1 MFKSPDQALA
11 FAFRMRNSNVIS
23 LPSATYIAQKTDNE
37 NTSDRLTQY
46 DLHAQVGMIFNF
58 LSRRPEDEQIYA
70 FFLHGTMRE
79 RTFAASLIIK
89 RNRKVLNRFGLNWK
103 ELRNAV
109 MGRSVRDVVA
119 VSGLTQYKAWKFRR
133 ELAGILA
140 PLQNSLMDA
149 LYEWLEQSN
158 TALEVHSN

>member
-11 FAFRMRNSNVIS
+11 FAFRMRNSAVIS
-23 LPSATYIAQKTDNE
+23 LPSATYIAQKTDNQH
-37 NTSDRLTQY
+37 TGDRLTQY
-46 DLHAQVGMIFNF
+46 DLHAQVGMLFNF
-58 LSRRPEDEQIYA
+58 LSRRPEMEQVYA

-79 RTFAASLIIK
+79 RKLAASLIMK
-89 RNRKVLNRFGLNWK
+89 KNRAVFRSFGLPWN

-109 MGRSVRDVVA
+109 LGRSVRDVVA

-149 LYEWLEQSN
+149 LYEYLQQSN
-158 TALEVHSN
+158 SALEVE

>member
-11 FAFRMRNSNVIS
+11 FAFRMRNTSVIS
-23 LPSATYIAQKTDNE
+23 LPSATYIAQKTDNQH
-37 NTSDRLTQY
+37 TGDKLTQY
-46 DLHAQVGMIFNF
+46 DLHAQVGMLFNF
-58 LSRRPEDEQIYA
+58 LSRRPEMEQVYA

-79 RTFAASLIIK
+79 RKLAASLIIK
-89 RNRKVLNRFGLNWK
+89 KNRSLFKGFGLPWK

-109 MGRSVRDVVA
+109 LGRSVRDVVA

-133 ELAGILA
+133 ELAGVLA

-149 LYEWLEQSN
+149 LYEYLEQSN
-158 TALEVHSN
+158 TAVEQQ

>member
-11 FAFRMRNSNVIS
+11 FAFRMRQNAVIT
-23 LPSATYIAQKTDNE
+23 LPSATYIAQKTDNQ

-58 LSRRPEDEQIYA
+58 LSRRPEAEQIYA

-79 RTFAASLIIK
+79 RALAASLLIK
-89 RNRKVLNRFGLNWK
+89 RNRQVLNRFGLGWR
-103 ELRNAV
+103 ELKKAV
-109 MGRSVRDVVA
+109 LGRSVRDVVA

-140 PLQNSLMDA
+140 PLQNNLMDA
-149 LYEWLEQSN
+149 LYDYLEQSN
-158 TALEVHSN
+158 TALEQQDK

>member
-11 FAFRMRNSNVIS
+11 FAFRMRNSAVIS
-23 LPSATYIAQKTDNE
+23 LPSATYIAQKTDNQH
-37 NTSDRLTQY
+37 TGDRLTQY
-46 DLHAQVGMIFNF
+46 DLHAQVGMLFNF
-58 LSRRPEDEQIYA
+58 LSRRPEMEQVYA

-79 RTFAASLIIK
+79 RKLAASLIMK
-89 RNRKVLNRFGLNWK
+89 KNRAVFRSFGLPWN

-109 MGRSVRDVVA
+109 LGRSVRDVVA

-140 PLQNSLMDA
+140 PLQNNLMDA
-149 LYEWLEQSN
+149 LYEYLEQSN
-158 TALEVHSN
+158 TALEVA

>member
-11 FAFRMRNSNVIS
+11 FAFRMRNSAVIS
-23 LPSATYIAQKTDNE
+23 LPSATYIAQKTDNQH
-37 NTSDRLTQY
+37 TGDRLTQY
-46 DLHAQVGMIFNF
+46 DLHAQVGMLFNF
-58 LSRRPEDEQIYA
+58 LSRRPEMEQVYA

-79 RTFAASLIIK
+79 RKLAASLIMK
-89 RNRKVLNRFGLNWK
+89 KNRAVFRSFGLPWN

-109 MGRSVRDVVA
+109 LGRSVRDVVA

-149 LYEWLEQSN
+149 LYEYLEQSN
-158 TALEVHSN
+158 TALEVE